1 MKASIRLFAAALAGG
16 LLLPALVAA
25 HAGHDERMA
34 ALDERIQAHPDDP
47 LLFLGRGALWSH
59 EGDLEA
65 ALADFDQA
73 AALGADPTLV
83 DLARAELYLD
93 AGRPTAALPCLDRAL
108 AVDPGSIKA
117 RHLRGRAFAA
127 LGMVSAAADD
137 LGAVLAAVAHPAPDL
152 LREAAQ
158 AFARAGR
165 DPAELEQRQH
175 RRPTVESETQP
186 RAATAAAPAVDTIAT
201 VATGTAATA
210 QLLRGPYLQ
219 LGTPTG
225 LVVRWRTDVAT
236 DSRVRYGFSPQS
248 LASVA
253 DDPAPTTEHRVA
265 LSGLAPE
272 TAYFYSVGSSAG
284 PPLAGGDA
292 DHTFVTSPTAGLA
305 RPTRI
310 WVVGDSGTADANA
323 RAVRDAYEAF
333 AADRRA
339 DLWLMLGD
347 NAYVAGTDAEYQAA
361 VFDMYPRELRTTVL
375 WPTLGNHDGASA
387 DSATQT
393 GPYYDIFTLP
403 RAAEAG
409 GVASGTEAYYSFDYG
424 NLHFVSLDSFE
435 SDRSPTGP
443 MLTWLAADL
452 AANHRDWVIAY
463 WHHPPYSKGSHDS
476 DADGWM
482 TDMRENALPILESLG
497 VDLVLTGHSHAY
509 ERSYL
514 LDGHYGTSDTLV
526 PSMVLDGGDG
536 RPEGDGAY
544 GKPSPG
550 PAPHEGAVY
559 SVVGCSGQVSGGTLD
574 HPAMFIS
581 LSQLGSL
588 VLDVDGATLTA
599 RFLGTGG
606 AVLDSYTVIKGGLAA
621 GTIFADGFESG
632 GTSAWSRAVP

>member
-1 MKASIRLFAAALAGG
+1 MRPWIRLLAVTLAGG
-16 LLLPALVAA
+16 LLLPAITAA

-34 ALDERIQAHPDDP
+34 ALDERIQAHPGDP
-47 LLFLGRGALWSH
+47 LLFLGRGALWGH
-59 EGDLEA
+59 EGEWEA
-65 ALADFDQA
+65 ALTDFDAA
-73 AALGADPTLV
+73 AALGADPALV
-83 DLARAELYLD
+83 DLARGELYLD
-93 AGRPTAALPCLDRAL
+93 ARRPAAALPCLDRAL
-108 AVDPGSIKA
+108 EADPGSIKA

-137 LGAVLAAVAHPAPDL
+137 LGAVLATDAHPSPDL
-152 LREAAQ
+152 LREVTQ
-158 AFARAGR
+158 AFDRAGR
-165 DPAELEQRQH
+165 DPRALETLL
-175 RRPTVESETQP
+175 RRPPMAESELQP
-186 RAATAAAPAVDTIAT
+186 GTAMDAGRD
-201 VATGTAATA
+201 VATGTVTAA
-210 QLLRGPYLQ
+210 QLVRGPYLQ
-219 LGTPTG
+219 LGTATG
-225 LVVRWRTDVAT
+225 IVVRWRTDVAT
-236 DSRVRYGFSPQS
+236 DSRVRYGPAPQALDS
-248 LASVA
+248 LV
-253 DDPAPTTEHRVA
+253 DDPVPTTEHLVA

-272 TAYFYSVGSSAG
+272 TTYFYSVGSSAG
-284 PPLAGGDA
+284 SLAGGDA
-292 DHTFVTSPTAGLA
+292 DHTFASSPPPAAT

-323 RAVRDAYEAF
+323 RAVRDAYESF
-333 AADRRA
+333 AAGRRA

-375 WPTLGNHDGASA
+375 WPTLGNHDGTNA

-526 PSMVLDGGDG
+526 ASMVLDGGDG

-588 VLDVDGATLTA
+588 VLDVDRATLTA
-599 RFLGTGG
+599 RFLGTSG
-606 AVLDSYTVIKGGLAA
+606 AVLDSYTVIKGGTAA
-621 GTIFADGFESG
+621 AAIFADGFESG
-632 GTSAWSRAVP
+632 GLSGWSVAVP